1 MCRNFSWLSKSYH
14 LATIAA
20 IDSNIADIIYQ
31 RGKFVSSFNP
41 RSSRAQKARFAKKLS
56 NKTLIISL
64 KILGILSLLAGGS
77 LIALGDSVG
86 WLVLLPATVATVF
99 LAYYNGEL
107 KILDEKVDERSI
119 DGQLD
124 PEILANLKSDN
135 PSALDVWKASEKT
148 EARYFIQNRF
158 MLHPSIFDQL
168 NSEAGSAE
176 NVWEQAEALK
186 SKYNTLGY
194 PAVIV
199 VVALLKSIPNIEQ
212 ILRQAKLELGD
223 IESGISWLLD
233 IQTKR
238 RLASK
243 KHRFGGWAR
252 DWTFGYTPI
261 LRYLGHN
268 VSEEVQRFGFFEDTT
283 LHGKLV
289 DQIIQAMGSGSSSIA
304 LVGEAG
310 TGKTTTIYAFAE
322 RILKDSSLPP
332 TVRHHQVVSL
342 DAPSLLA
349 QAKGPGELEQLMIR
363 LLNEANK
370 AKNIILF
377 FDDAYAFF
385 SNEASSVDLSKILQP
400 AIESGGVQLLLAL
413 TPKELQLLSNNT
425 PQIASKIQTLQVV
438 TPNEEETVHVL
449 RDKVLSIEYQKK
461 VLFTHQALKE
471 AYRLGGRYVDSQAMP
486 GAALSVLESAASTSN
501 ENYITAEVLQSSV
514 EASTGVK
521 LKSATQ
527 DESAVLMN
535 LEDELHKYVINQKK
549 AVGVIADALRRSRS
563 GVGNPN
569 RPVGTFLFLGP
580 TGVGKTE
587 LSKALARV
595 YFGDEKSMIRVDMNQ
610 YVQPEDVNRLITPMQ
625 GEQLGLLGQIRKS
638 PFSVVLFDE
647 IEKAHPNVINLLLQT
662 LDEGTMKDI
671 ENKTVSFKDSIMIA
685 TSNAGAD
692 EIRRMIEDKQDIT
705 SAHDELVDYIINQK
719 IFAPEFVN
727 RFDEVVV
734 FRPLTPD
741 ELLQVIDLIITGIN
755 QTLDAQKV
763 QVALSEPAKK
773 WLVEKGYDS
782 RLGARPMRRVAQ
794 KYVENILAKR
804 LLGNQVAPGSTV
816 KLDVEDFQG
825 QDTAE

>member
-1 MCRNFSWLSKSYH
+1 MS
-14 LATIAA
+14 T
-20 IDSNIADIIYQ
+20 
-31 RGKFVSSFNP
+31 FNP
-41 RSSRAQKARFAKKLS
+41 NSSRANKARFATKF
-56 NKTLIISL
+56 NTRALIVSL
-64 KILGILSLLAGGS
+64 K
-77 LIALGDSVG
+77 LIALLSLVAGVTLVIVG
-86 WLVLLPATVATVF
+86 EPAGWMVLLPASLCTVL
-99 LAYYNGEL
+99 LAYNSGEL
-107 KILDEKVDERSI
+107 KNLSEKINPSSV

-124 PEILANLKSDN
+124 PEILANLKSKN
-135 PSALDVWKASEKT
+135 LSASDVWKATEKT
-148 EARYFIQNRF
+148 EASYFMQNRF

-168 NSEAGSAE
+168 SQEPGSAE
-176 NVWEQAEALK
+176 VVWEKAEALK
-186 SKYNTLGY
+186 NKYNASGY
-194 PAVIV
+194 PAIIT
-199 VVALLKSIPNIEQ
+199 VVALLKTIPNIEQ
-212 ILRQAKLELGD
+212 ILRQAKLELSD
-223 IESGISWLLD
+223 IESGIGWLLD
-233 IQTKR
+233 IQAKR

-243 KHRFGGWAR
+243 KQRFGGWAR
-252 DWTFGYTPI
+252 DWTYGYTPI

-268 VSEEVQRFGFFEDTT
+268 ISEEVQRFGFFEDTT
-283 LHGKLV
+283 LHSKLV
-289 DQIIQAMGSGSSSIA
+289 DQMVQAMGSGSSNIA

-310 TGKTTTIYAFAE
+310 TGKTTSIYAFAE
-322 RILKDSSLPP
+322 RILKDSSLPA

-349 QAKGPGELEQLMIR
+349 QARNPGELEQLMIR

-385 SNEASSVDLSKILQP
+385 SAEASSVDLSKILLP
-400 AIESGGVQLLLAL
+400 AVESGSIQILLAM
-413 TPKELQLLSNNT
+413 TPKESQQLSSNN
-425 PQIASKIQTLQVV
+425 PQLVSKIQTLQVIV
-438 TPNEEETVHVL
+438 PNEEEAVHVL
-449 RDKVLSIEYQKK
+449 RDKVLLIEYQKK

-471 AYRLGGRYVDSQAMP
+471 AYRLGGRYVDSQSMP

-501 ENYITAEVLQSSV
+501 EKYITVEVLQASM

-521 LKSATQ
+521 LQSATQ
-527 DESAVLMN
+527 DESAALMK
-535 LEDELHKYVINQKK
+535 LEDELHKYVINQKQ

-610 YVQPEDVNRLITPMQ
+610 FVQPEDVNRLITPMH

-662 LDEGTMKDI
+662 LDEGSMKDI
-671 ENKTVSFKDSIMIA
+671 DNKSVSFKDSIMIA

-705 SAHDELVDYIINQK
+705 SAQNKLVDYIINQK
-719 IFAPEFVN
+719 IFTPEFVN

-741 ELLQVIDLIITGIN
+741 ELLQVIELIVVGIN

-804 LLGNQVAPGSTV
+804 LLGNQVAPGSTIS
-816 KLDVEDFQG
+816 LDVEDFER
-825 QDTAE
+825 QDTDS

>member
-1 MCRNFSWLSKSYH
+1 
-14 LATIAA
+14 
-20 IDSNIADIIYQ
+20 
-31 RGKFVSSFNP
+31 VSSFNP
-41 RSSRAQKARFAKKLS
+41 SSARASKARLAIKLRS
-56 NKTLIISL
+56 KVLINTL
-64 KILGILSLLAGGS
+64 KILAVLSLFAGLAL
-77 LIALGDSVG
+77 LISNNPVG
-86 WLVLLPATVATVF
+86 WLVMLPWSIIAIL
-99 LAYYNGEL
+99 LAYNSGEL
-107 KILDEKVDERSI
+107 KQLDDKIDSRSVE
-119 DGQLD
+119 GQLD
-124 PEILANLKSDN
+124 PEILAHLKSAS
-135 PSALDVWKASEKT
+135 PSSLDVWKAAEKT
-148 EARYFIQNRF
+148 EARFFIQNRF

-168 NSEAGSAE
+168 SNQEGSADKVWSEAE
-176 NVWEQAEALK
+176 VLK
-186 SKYNTLGY
+186 NRYSSVGL
-194 PAVIV
+194 PAIIVII
-199 VVALLKSIPNIEQ
+199 ALLKTIPNIEQ
-212 ILRQAKLELGD
+212 ILRQAKLELDD
-223 IESGISWLLD
+223 IESGITWLLD

-238 RLASK
+238 KLAGK
-243 KHRFGGWAR
+243 KQRFGGWAR

-268 VSEEVQRFGFFEDTT
+268 VSEEVQRYGFFEDTS
-283 LHGKLV
+283 LHEKIVGQV
-289 DQIIQAMGSGSSSIA
+289 VQALGSGSSTIA

-310 TGKTTTIYAFAE
+310 TGKTTTIYTFAE
-322 RILKDSSLPP
+322 RILKDSSLPQ
-332 TVRHHQVVSL
+332 TIRHHQVIAL
-342 DAPSLLA
+342 DAPTLLA
-349 QAKGPGELEQLMIR
+349 HAKGPGDLEQLMIR

-385 SNEASSVDLSKILQP
+385 SSEASSVDLSKILQP
-400 AIESGGVQLLLAL
+400 AIESGSIQLLLAL
-413 TPKELQLLSNNT
+413 TPKELQLLNSDN
-425 PQIASKIQTLQVV
+425 PQIASKIQTLQVSV
-438 TPNEEETVHVL
+438 PNEEETIHVL

-461 VLFTHQALKE
+461 VLFTHQAIKE

-486 GAALSVLESAASTSN
+486 GAALSVLQSAASTSN
-501 ENYITAEVLQSSV
+501 EKYITAEVLQGTV

-521 LKSATQ
+521 IQSATR
-527 DESAVLMN
+527 DESAVLIN
-535 LEDELHKYVINQKK
+535 LEEELHKYVINQKQ

-610 YVQPEDVNRLITPMQ
+610 FVQPEDVNRLITPMQ

-662 LDEGTMKDI
+662 LDEGSMKDI
-671 ENKTVSFKDSIMIA
+671 DNKSVSFKDSIIIS

-692 EIRRMIEDKQDIT
+692 EIRRMIEDNQDIT
-705 SAHDELVDYIINQK
+705 SAHDKLVDYIINQK
-719 IFAPEFVN
+719 IFTPEFVN

-741 ELLQVIDLIITGIN
+741 ELLQVIDLIIAEIN
-755 QTLDAQKV
+755 RTLDDKKV
-763 QVALSEPAKK
+763 QVKLSEPAKK

-804 LLGNQVAPGSTV
+804 LLSDQVAPGSTV
-816 KLDVEDFQG
+816 SLDVEDFERQE
-825 QDTAE
+825 TTS